1 MPDLNL
7 RQAVRE
13 TLELPDG
20 IPLTQATMLR
30 LTGFNADSRG
40 VRDLTG
46 LEHAMHLT
54 WLNLGGNEIQDLSP
68 LAGLTRLKGLWIYRN
83 PISDISPLETLAN
96 LETLDV
102 GACQLSDIRPL
113 EKLTRLESLRL
124 HVNSIRDIGPLVKL
138 KRLRELWLQY
148 NSIVDITPLA
158 GLTDLQEL
166 RIEGNPITDW
176 TLLDQLKIEKLTF
189 DEICQFPKLSIR
201 ERLENRSFPSTFQ
214 AWQPTFSFP
223 ELPLETR
230 EAYHDLIWSPRFRLQ
245 PREIDGRIEL
255 VGPCLGVE
263 QERAVRIDQ
272 NPNMIFIMNI
282 LMRDAPIDEYP
293 DDWPYW
299 LRDAAGNRVYEDK
312 WKRYLI
318 DFTMPGAQD
327 WIVENVLA
335 AARTGLYDGI
345 VLDWWKWWFDE
356 DLPMLSSP
364 PNVYRTLE
372 AEHAAKDAILRQ
384 IREAVGD
391 DFLILVNPN
400 RHKVPEHAAYINGLF
415 IETLPDSEG
424 GNTHDGLFIETLP
437 DFEGSYSYEGLAQIE
452 NTLLWAEENL
462 REPQVNCVEGWGVF
476 SEPADSPINQKWMR
490 VITTMVL
497 THSDGYVLYNTGSPI
512 AFQEHNH
519 LWYDFWDAPLGH
531 PVGEKARLYKNRE
544 GLFIREFTNGWAVY
558 NRSGKAQKIQLPEK
572 VSGVTSGITD
582 TEHTLP
588 DFDGEIYLKA
598 TVEIT
603 NFADVNGDGVV
614 NVLDLV
620 LVAQHLGESVPPNSE
635 VDVNGDGIVNI
646 LDLTLIAQHLGG
658 GTAAAAPAIV
668 SDTLNAA
675 VIQAWIEQ
683 VQLENDGTIAFQH
696 AIAKLQE
703 LLESLIP
710 EKTALLANYPNPF
723 NPETWIPYQLDEPAA
738 DVILII
744 YAVDGTLIRTLALG
758 HQSAGIYHSKS
769 RAAYWDGRNDVG
781 EPVASGVYF
790 YTFTAGDFTATR
802 KMLIRK

>member
-1 MPDLNL
+1 MKQVYRQCLCILIAFGIACSAALAQEEWMPDANL
-7 RQAVRE
+7 RQIVRE
-13 TLELPDG
+13 ALGLPDG
-20 IPLTQATMLR
+20 ILLTQATMLH
-30 LTGFNADSRG
+30 LTGFDAGSRG

-46 LEHAMHLT
+46 IEHAMHLS
-54 WLNLGGNEIQDLSP
+54 WIGLGGNEIQDLSP
-68 LAGLTRLKGLWIYRN
+68 LAGLTHLKSLWIYLN
-83 PISDISPLETLAN
+83 PISDIRPLEGLAN

-102 GACQLSDIRPL
+102 GACQLSDIRPM

-124 HVNSIRDIGPLVKL
+124 HVNSIRDIRPLAKL

-148 NSIVDITPLA
+148 NEIADITPLA
-158 GLTDLQEL
+158 GLTALQEL
-166 RIEGNPITDW
+166 RIEGNPIIDW
-176 TLLDQLKIEKLTF
+176 APLDQLKVEKLTF
-189 DEICQFPKLSIR
+189 DEICQFPMLSIR
-201 ERLENRSFPSTFQ
+201 KRLENRSFPSTFQ
-214 AWQPTFSFP
+214 AWQSTFSFP
-223 ELPLETR
+223 ELPLESR
-230 EAYHDLIWSPRFRLQ
+230 EAYHDLIWSPQFKLQ
-245 PREIDGRIEL
+245 PRETDGRIEL

-263 QERAVRIDQ
+263 QEHAVRINQ

-293 DDWPYW
+293 EDWPYW
-299 LRDAAGNRVYEDK
+299 LRDTAGNRVYEDR

-372 AEHAAKDAILRQ
+372 AERSAKDAILRR

-415 IETLPDSEG
+415 LETLPDSEG

-452 NTLLWAEENL
+452 DTLLWAEENL

-476 SEPADSPINQKWMR
+476 SEPADSPLNQRWMR

-519 LWYDFWDAPLGH
+519 LWYDFWDTDLGRPLG
-531 PVGEKARLYKNRE
+531 EKGQRYE
-544 GLFIREFTNGWAVY
+544 GIGGLFIREFTNGWAVY
-558 NRSGKAQKIQLPEK
+558 NRSGKPQEIRLPEQAIG
-572 VSGVTSGITD
+572 VESGLRNTIHVI
-582 TEHTLP
+582 P
-588 DFDGEIYLKA
+588 DLDGEIYLKRTTDRHDVNEDGIVNILDLVA
-598 TVEIT
+598 VASGFGE
-603 NFADVNGDGVV
+603 NVPDVNGDGVV

-620 LVAQHLGESVPPNSE
+620 AVA
-635 VDVNGDGIVNI
+635 
-646 LDLTLIAQHLGG
+646 
-658 GTAAAAPAIV
+658 
-668 SDTLNAA
+668 NAFG
-675 VIQAWIEQ
+675 Q
-683 VQLENDGTIAFQH
+683 
-696 AIAKLQE
+696 
-703 LLESLIP
+703 
-710 EKTALLANYPNPF
+710 
-723 NPETWIPYQLDEPAA
+723 
-738 DVILII
+738 
-744 YAVDGTLIRTLALG
+744 
-758 HQSAGIYHSKS
+758 
-769 RAAYWDGRNDVG
+769 
-781 EPVASGVYF
+781 
-790 YTFTAGDFTATR
+790 
-802 KMLIRK
+802 